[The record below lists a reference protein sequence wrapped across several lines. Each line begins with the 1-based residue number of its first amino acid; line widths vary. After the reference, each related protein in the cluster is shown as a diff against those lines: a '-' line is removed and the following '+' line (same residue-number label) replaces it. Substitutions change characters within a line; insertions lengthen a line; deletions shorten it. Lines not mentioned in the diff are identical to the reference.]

1 MQIKHNFWRKS
12 TLTLDLENL
21 LQLMKLMALI
31 CFVHQ
36 IRFKRGIRI
45 LHTRIR
51 PRCASKFRTCY
62 LLVSLPLN
70 NLLVYLIGKL
80 NHGYPKRNPLHPRLW

>member
-31 CFVHQ
+31 CLY
-36 IRFKRGIRI
+36 IRFDSSGVYEFST
-45 LHTRIR
+45 LGYV
-51 PRCASKFRTCY
+51 PDVLQNSE
-62 LLVSLPLN
+62 LVTFWFHFL
-70 NLLVYLIGKL
+70 
-80 NHGYPKRNPLHPRLW
+80 